1 METMLAGI
9 LMITLAEFAEGTQSE
24 VRRSPIDEDIV
35 CYWNDLISNLGAFNE
50 QPWAAE
56 AAPLAP
62 YSGDFLTRSTLS
74 GDWWGMRNQL
84 AEKGVTIDMSLTQAT
99 QGIVHAARLS
109 AGDTAA
115 GAATSI
121 SCWTRRNSAY
131 GREGF

>member
-1 METMLAGI
+1 
-9 LMITLAEFAEGTQSE
+9 MITLAEFAEGTQSE

-84 AEKGVTIDMSLTQAT
+84 AEKGVTIDMSLTQAA
-99 QGIVHAARLS
+99 QGIVH
-109 AGDTAA
+109 GGKDTGWQYGAV
-115 GAATSI
+115 AATLS
-121 SCWTRRNSAY
+121 STSTRRNWGSGPA
-131 GREGF
+131 GF